1 MVQLFILF
9 FFSIKPTHG
18 YEIQK
23 FISLNRMSEWNN
35 IKSGSI
41 YYAIRKLEK
50 DGYIRMIDKP
60 EEGEKKKQI
69 YEITQKGRDVLK
81 ILAYKEMGRPL
92 QGAASEKFLLYP
104 IIASLQKEEIIQCV
118 ENHMGDLKVQKNRI
132 NDWRKEKEQDP
143 CSMEVITLDYMITTI
158 ESQINW
164 HRLMLDN
171 LDKII
176 QETDEIAALIKET
189 NFMNY
194 EC

>member
-9 FFSIKPTHG
+9 FFSIKSTHG
-18 YEIQK
+18 YEIQR

-41 YYAIRKLEK
+41 YYAIKKLER

-69 YEITQKGRDVLK
+69 YEITERGRDVLK
-81 ILAYKEMGRPL
+81 ELAYSEMGKPL

-104 IIASLQKEEIIQCV
+104 IIASLRKEVIIQCV
-118 ENHMGDLKVQKNRI
+118 EKHISELEEQKIRI
-132 NDWRKEKEQDP
+132 NDWRKEKEEKA

-158 ESQINW
+158 ESQIIW
-164 HRLMLDN
+164 HKMMLQNLDN
-171 LDKII
+171 II
-176 QETDEIAALIKET
+176 QETNEIEMLIKET
-189 NFMNY
+189 DFMKY
-194 EC
+194 EL

>member
-18 YEIQK
+18 YEIQR

-41 YYAIRKLEK
+41 YYAIKKLEK

-69 YEITQKGRDVLK
+69 YEITQRGRDVLK
-81 ILAYKEMGRPL
+81 KLAYNEMSKPL

-104 IIASLQKEEIIQCV
+104 IIANLQKEEIIQCV
-118 ENHMGDLKVQKNRI
+118 EKHIIDLKAQKIRI
-132 NDWRKEKEQDP
+132 DDWRKEKGQKA
-143 CSMEVITLDYMITTI
+143 CSMEVITLDYMITTVD
-158 ESQINW
+158 SQIIW
-164 HRLMLDN
+164 HNMMLENLDN
-171 LDKII
+171 II
-176 QETDEIAALIKET
+176 QESKEIVKLIKET
-189 NFMNY
+189 DFMKY
-194 EC
+194 E

>member
-18 YEIQK
+18 YEIQR

-41 YYAIRKLEK
+41 YYAIKKLEK

-69 YEITQKGRDVLK
+69 YEITQRGRDVLK
-81 ILAYKEMGRPL
+81 KLAYNEMSKPL

-104 IIASLQKEEIIQCV
+104 IIANLQKEEIIQCV
-118 ENHMGDLKVQKNRI
+118 EKHISDLKAQKIRI
-132 NDWRKEKEQDP
+132 DDWRKGKEQKA
-143 CSMEVITLDYMITTI
+143 CSMEVITLDYMITTVD
-158 ESQINW
+158 SQIIW
-164 HRLMLDN
+164 HNMMLKNLDN
-171 LDKII
+171 II
-176 QETDEIAALIKET
+176 QESKEIVKLIKET
-189 NFMNY
+189 DFMKY
-194 EC
+194 E

>member
-18 YEIQK
+18 YEIQR

-41 YYAIRKLEK
+41 YYAIKKLEK
-50 DGYIRMIDKP
+50 DGYIRMFDKP

-69 YEITQKGRDVLK
+69 YEITDKGRDVLK
-81 ILAYKEMGRPL
+81 RLAYNEMRKPL

-118 ENHMGDLKVQKNRI
+118 KKHVSDLNAQKIRI
-132 NDWRKEKEQDP
+132 DDWRKEKEQKA
-143 CSMEVITLDYMITTI
+143 CSMEVITLDYMITTVN
-158 ESQINW
+158 SQIIW
-164 HRLMLDN
+164 HNRMLENLDN
-171 LDKII
+171 IMGESK
-176 QETDEIAALIKET
+176 EIVKLIKET
-189 NFMNY
+189 DFMEY
-194 EC
+194 E

>member
-9 FFSIKPTHG
+9 FFNIKSAHG
-18 YEIQK
+18 YEIQR

-41 YYAIRKLEK
+41 YYAIKKLEK

-69 YEITQKGRDVLK
+69 YEITETGRDVLK
-81 ILAYKEMGRPL
+81 KLAYKEMCKPL

-118 ENHMGDLKVQKNRI
+118 EKHISDLEEQKIRI
-132 NDWRKEKEQDP
+132 NDWRKEKEQKA
-143 CSMEVITLDYMITTI
+143 CSMEAITLDYMITTVD
-158 ESQINW
+158 SQIVW
-164 HRLMLDN
+164 HKMMLENLDN
-171 LDKII
+171 II
-176 QETDEIAALIKET
+176 QDTNKIVKLIKET
-189 NFMNY
+189 DFMKY
-194 EC
+194 E

>member
-18 YEIQK
+18 YEIQR

-41 YYAIRKLEK
+41 YYAIKKLEK

-69 YEITQKGRDVLK
+69 YEITQRGRDVLK
-81 ILAYKEMGRPL
+81 KLAYNEMSKPL

-104 IIASLQKEEIIQCV
+104 IIANLQKEEIIQCV
-118 ENHMGDLKVQKNRI
+118 EKHISDLKAQKIRI
-132 NDWRKEKEQDP
+132 DDWRKEKEQKA
-143 CSMEVITLDYMITTI
+143 CSMEVITLDYMITTVD
-158 ESQINW
+158 SQIIW
-164 HRLMLDN
+164 HNMMLENLDN
-171 LDKII
+171 II
-176 QETDEIAALIKET
+176 QESKEIVKLIKET
-189 NFMNY
+189 DFMKY
-194 EC
+194 E